1 MTNYNTSASLPDASA
16 YESIIDGKATKLFK
30 LKNATGMEIAV
41 TNYGAYLLS
50 VLVPDKDGKLLS
62 VAVGFDDI
70 EALKIQKSYYG
81 ATIGRVGNRIANGK
95 FTLEGKEYNLFIN
108 NGPNCLH
115 GGQNNFSHVV
125 WDAVQIDAQKVE
137 FSYLSAD
144 MEEGFPGNL
153 NVKVVY
159 HLTNENAI
167 EISYEA
173 TTDKTTVIN
182 LTNHVYFNLN
192 GEGNGDI
199 LDHLVQIDA
208 DNYVLVGENM
218 IPTGQI
224 DAVKNTPFDFTS
236 PVTIGERINADHI
249 QLKLGNGYDH
259 NYVLNQHDINTP
271 IATVIGDKSGIQL
284 QVYTEEPGMQL
295 YTGNFM
301 PGTNTIRGGQKDI
314 RRTAFAMETQ
324 HYPDSPNH
332 PEFPSTVLRPG
343 EVYKTQTI
351 YKFSV

>member
-1 MTNYNTSASLPDASA
+1 MTNNTIPATLPDAAA
-16 YESIIDGKATKLFK
+16 YESAIDGKQTRLYS
-30 LKNATGMEIAV
+30 LKNNAGMEIAV
-41 TNYGAYLLS
+41 SDYGAYLLS
-50 VLVPDKDGKLLS
+50 VLVPDKDGKLTS
-62 VAVGFDDI
+62 VAVGFDSI
-70 EALKIQKSYYG
+70 EGLKKQTSYYG
-81 ATIGRVGNRIANGK
+81 ATVGRVGNRIAKGK

-108 NGPNCLH
+108 NGPNTLH
-115 GGQNNFSHVV
+115 GGKKNFSHVV
-125 WDAVQIDAQKVE
+125 WDAMQIDHQKIE
-137 FSYLSAD
+137 FTYLSKD

-153 NVKVVY
+153 HVKVTY
-159 HLTNENAI
+159 RLTDDNAI

-173 TTDKTTVIN
+173 TTDKTTIVN

-199 LDHLVQIDA
+199 LDHIVQIDA
-208 DNYVLVGENM
+208 DRYTLVDENM
-218 IPTGQI
+218 IPTGQLGLT
-224 DAVKNTPFDFTS
+224 KNTPFDFTE
-236 PVTIGERINADHI
+236 PVTIGKRINADNE
-249 QLKLGNGYDH
+249 QLRLGNGYDH
-259 NYVLNQHDINTP
+259 NYVLNKHDIHTP
-271 IATVIGDKSGIQL
+271 IATVKGDKSGIKL

-301 PGTNTIRGGQKDI
+301 PGTNAIRGGQKDI

-332 PEFPSTVLRPG
+332 PEFPSTVLKPG